1 MTAGRRSH
9 GPAIALL
16 ALVLA
21 FAGAACRSP
30 GADPVHTGDP
40 ANGITIDNATDST
53 VRVLYESPD
62 GGSESLTE
70 LAPGKQIVIDQ
81 IFAGRD
87 GLCRTGRLVA
97 HDQQGAEIDELYLV
111 CRGGTWTIEAS

>member
-1 MTAGRRSH
+1 MSASRRSH
-9 GPAIALL
+9 GLAIALL
-16 ALVLA
+16 AVLLA
-21 FAGAACRSP
+21 FGGACTSP
-30 GADPVHTGDP
+30 GADPVPTGDP
-40 ANGITIDNATDST
+40 ANGITIDNATDVT
-53 VRVLYESPD
+53 VRIQYESPD

-70 LAPGKQIVIDQ
+70 LAPGKQIVIDE

-97 HDQQGAEIDELYLV
+97 HDQAGAEIDELYLV

>member
-9 GPAIALL
+9 GPAIAFL

-21 FAGAACRSP
+21 FAGAACRLP

-40 ANGITIDNATDST
+40 ANGITIDNATD
-53 VRVLYESPD
+53 VKVHILYESPD
-62 GGSESLTE
+62 GGSEPLTD
-70 LAPGKQIVIDQ
+70 LGPDQQIVIDQ

-97 HDQQGAEIDELYLV
+97 HDQGDAEIDELYLV
-111 CRGGTWTIEAS
+111 CRGGTWTIEVS

>member
-1 MTAGRRSH
+1 MRASRGSH
-9 GPAIALL
+9 GLAIALL
-16 ALVLA
+16 AVLLA
-21 FAGAACRSP
+21 FGGQACR
-30 GADPVHTGDP
+30 GADPVPTGDP
-40 ANGITIDNATDST
+40 ANGITVDNGMDVT
-53 VRVLYESPD
+53 VRIHYESPD
-62 GGSESLTE
+62 GGSEPLTE
-70 LAPGKQIVIDQ
+70 LAPGKQIVIDE

>member
-1 MTAGRRSH
+1 MSSSRRSR
-9 GPAIALL
+9 GVAPALL
-16 ALVLA
+16 ALVLS
-21 FAGAACRSP
+21 FAGVACGSP
-30 GADPVHTGDP
+30 GADPVRTGDP
-40 ANGITIDNATDST
+40 ANGITVDNATDVT
-53 VRVLYESPD
+53 VRILYESPD

-70 LAPGKQIVIDQ
+70 LASGQQIVIDQ

-97 HDQQGAEIDELYLV
+97 NDQQGAELDELYLV

>member
-1 MTAGRRSH
+1 MSASRRSH
-9 GPAIALL
+9 GLAIALL
-16 ALVLA
+16 AVLLA
-21 FAGAACRSP
+21 FAGVACSSP
-30 GADPVHTGDP
+30 GADPVRTGDP
-40 ANGITIDNATDST
+40 ANGITIDNATDVT
-53 VRVLYESPD
+53 VRIHYESPD

-97 HDQQGAEIDELYLV
+97 HDQAGAEIDELYLV